1 MAEETSSRRPAVP
14 LDDDPKASLPSACA
28 LRPWQSSRCSTW
40 RRCCITADSSALADA
55 LSLVNPTNFVFDI
68 LLLGA
73 FRHFV
78 LLRNPLKE
86 LPPRA
91 LPENVHHSL
100 GEIALKRVDVKDSKP
115 QERTVLDDAVEQ
127 WCPPLSTTVKPCR
140 RSPSQPWRKMSCSA
154 EASELAVDQ
163 VKIATAASVAKRVS
177 QHRKDH
183 HEVRH
188 CNVTCGATC

>member
-1 MAEETSSRRPAVP
+1 MLHHGRQLGVSGRPVAGQLNNKFRRTH
-14 LDDDPKASLPSACA
+14 A
-28 LRPWQSSRCSTW
+28 L
-40 RRCCITADSSALADA
+40 L
-55 LSLVNPTNFVFDI
+55 LFVFDI
-68 LLLGA
+68 LFLGA

-91 LPENVHHSL
+91 LPENVHQSL
-100 GEIALKRVDVKDSKP
+100 GEITLKRVDVKDSKP
-115 QERTVLDDAVEQ
+115 QERTVLGDAVEQ
-127 WCPPLSTTVKPCR
+127 CCPPLSTTVKPCR
-140 RSPSQPWRKMSCSA
+140 RSPSQPWQKMSCSA
-154 EASELAVDQ
+154 EASELAVDK